1 MSYTP
6 NFIKSGVGLL
16 FVLFTSTLSAQINK
30 NSIWVA
36 PFTHDTLGKKYDQ
49 YMVDC
54 RGAALRALLA
64 SGRFSVVD
72 RDAIKELESE
82 RQLQKSESFI
92 DGKVVEQG
100 RAVGA
105 EYILTGKMNGKTGL
119 LSLEITS
126 VETAVKV
133 EGGECNL
140 KEGFISGGTGLP
152 SGYTTSKVRKTMS
165 EILGRWLAKDRYTI
179 VRALEEDEKS
189 VDKVLMA
196 AGSTR
201 GIRKDMVLEVFYT
214 TSEVVDSLEIERDI
228 QVAEM
233 KVEKVENGNFSILKE
248 KKGKKELR
256 LAFNEKRKLYA
267 RIKTK

>member
-6 NFIKSGVGLL
+6 NIIKSGVGLL

-36 PFTHDTLGKKYDQ
+36 PFTHDTLGRKYDQ

-140 KEGFISGGTGLP
+140 KEGFISGGT
-152 SGYTTSKVRKTMS
+152 
-165 EILGRWLAKDRYTI
+165 
-179 VRALEEDEKS
+179 
-189 VDKVLMA
+189 
-196 AGSTR
+196 
-201 GIRKDMVLEVFYT
+201 
-214 TSEVVDSLEIERDI
+214 
-228 QVAEM
+228 
-233 KVEKVENGNFSILKE
+233 
-248 KKGKKELR
+248 
-256 LAFNEKRKLYA
+256 
-267 RIKTK
+267 

>member
-1 MSYTP
+1 MRHTS
-6 NFIKSGVGLL
+6 FLLKVSGSLLLLL
-16 FVLFTSTLSAQINK
+16 FTGLLSAQITK
-30 NSIWVA
+30 SSIWVA
-36 PFTHDTLGKKYDQ
+36 PFSHDTLGKKYDQ

-54 RGAALRALLA
+54 RGAALRTLLA

-105 EYILTGKMNGKTGL
+105 EFILTGKMSAKTGL

-126 VETAVKV
+126 VETNVKV

-140 KEGFISGGTGLP
+140 KEGFFSGGVGLP
-152 SGYTTSKVRKTMS
+152 SGYTTGKVRKTMS
-165 EILGRWLAKDRYTI
+165 EILSRWLARDRYTI

-189 VDKVLMA
+189 VEKVLLA

-214 TSEVVDSLEIERDI
+214 SSEIVDSLEIERDI

-233 KVEKVENGNFSILKE
+233 KVEKVENGNFSVLKE

-256 LAFNEKRKLYA
+256 LAFDEKRKLYA